1 MYPNLVWEDSKVM
14 LFDEIDESAK
24 QTLQTMGWYVDTM
37 DASPEKL
44 GELLKGV
51 G

>member
-1 MYPNLVWEDSKVM
+1 M
-14 LFDEIDESAK
+14 LFDDVDENSK
-24 QTLQTMGWYVDTM
+24 QILQTMGWYVDTM

-44 GELLKGV
+44 IELLKGV